1 MTFGP
6 NSALAAAS
14 AVEIALGGSGEAS
27 KAPSQILLIPAG
39 EVRARP
45 HDGRAPWVN
54 RDAGAVVEATRALKA
69 PIAIDYEHQSQR
81 SARNGKPAPAAGW
94 INRTFVRDGAVWG
107 DVEWTEKAR
116 AHIEAREY
124 RFISPVFRHTPDT
137 REVTRIE
144 GAALVNDPA
153 LYMSAIAGAGNGEDT
168 TDDRHED
175 SHEEDPMTGGKD
187 TTDKAALA
195 KALGLDADADGTS
208 VLAAAT
214 AAAKGATALGRI
226 AKALGLDETAD
237 ASAIEQAVAEKTA
250 TAVADTPDPR
260 DWVPRAEFDRV
271 AKRLEKVETARA
283 EEAAQTAVDAAC
295 AAGKVAPAQGDWA
308 LAYARKDPDGFAA
321 YVEAAPAIV
330 TPGRVLNGAPQPAT
344 TASAGI
350 TLPAGRMADPERMGL
365 HERALARAQK
375 DNIDYAEAAALED
388 GLV

>member
-1 MTFGP
+1 MTIDP
-6 NSALAAAS
+6 NTGQAVAS

-27 KAPSQILLIPAG
+27 KAPTQILLVPAG

-107 DVEWTEKAR
+107 EVEWTEKAR

-153 LYMSAIAGAGNGEDT
+153 LYMSAIAAAGHGADDNTHDT
-168 TDDRHED
+168 GDDD
-175 SHEEDPMTGGKD
+175 KEDPMTGGK
-187 TTDKAALA
+187 TTLEQALA
-195 KALGLDADADGTS
+195 SALGLKADAGEEAI
-208 VLAAAT
+208 VKAVT
-214 AAAKGATALGRI
+214 AAAKGSTALGPI
-226 AKALGLDETAD
+226 AKALGLDETAEVG
-237 ASAIEQAVAEKTA
+237 AIEAAAAEKTA
-250 TAVADTPDPR
+250 SAGANTPDPK
-260 DWVPRAEFDRV
+260 DWVPRPEFDRV
-271 AKRLEKVETARA
+271 AKRLDAVETARA

-330 TPGRVLNGAPQPAT
+330 TPGCVLNGAPQT
-344 TASAGI
+344 TSAAAAGI
-350 TLPAGRMADPERMGL
+350 ALPAGRVADPERLGL
-365 HERALARAQK
+365 HERALARAAA
-375 DNIDYAEAAALED
+375 DNIDYAEAAALEETAS
-388 GLV
+388 